1 MADHFSENPE
11 LLESYVLGRL
21 DAPTMASCAAHE
33 RECRTCREAVAR
45 EQMLAAGI
53 RRAGRNALK
62 ARIASGATPTSRDLW
77 PAILSAAAVVVV
89 MIGVG
94 ISERWFVSDK
104 PVAEQPIAQAPAENN
119 QTERRKE
126 VPDKLSARPEIE
138 PAPSPRL
145 PEKRGNETLREAPT
159 VSDAATN
166 FPAEKKDKQ
175 AFAAGAVLQSER
187 AASPVIV
194 DSVVVRVLPI
204 AGLMKARANKM
215 EMIRSIDARRDSGMI
230 IVSIHT
236 DDTTHATARLIGTDS
251 VLVIVGPEQ
260 RRIPIGR

>member
-1 MADHFSENPE
+1 MADHFSENPDQ
-11 LLESYVLGRL
+11 LESYVLGRL

-33 RECRTCREAVAR
+33 RECRTCHDAVAHER
-45 EQMLAAGI
+45 ELAAGI

-62 ARIASGATPTSRDLW
+62 ARIAMNATPTSRDLW

-104 PVAEQPIAQAPAENN
+104 PVAEQPIAQAPAESN
-119 QTERRKE
+119 QMERRKE
-126 VPDKLSARPEIE
+126 MSDKLAARPEAE

-145 PEKRGNETLREAPT
+145 AEKRGNETLRESPT
-159 VSDAATN
+159 LSDAATN
-166 FPAEKKDKQ
+166 VPAEKKDEQ
-175 AFAAGAVLQSER
+175 AFAAGAVLQSQR
-187 AASPVIV
+187 AASPIV
-194 DSVVVRVLPI
+194 DDSVVVRVLPI
-204 AGLMKARANKM
+204 AGLMKARANKL
-215 EMIRSIDARRDSGMI
+215 ETIRKVEARRDSGMI

-251 VLVIVGPEQ
+251 VLVIVGTEQ